1 MLFLFKSIMCSLVFW
16 SFYRFMLQQE
26 SMFTFNRFYL
36 IGSLLLSF
44 ILPVITY
51 ETIIVETLPAF
62 NISDEYV
69 VTESIT
75 EKSYWN
81 LDHTLWAVYLIVA
94 FYFFLKFAIGLW
106 RVLQKVNRG
115 KRQLKEGFSFVLIAD
130 KDIPQTFLRNV
141 IVNEEDYANG
151 EIQTEIIQHE
161 IAHAQQLHTVDVIL
175 VEVLKILFWFNPAVY
190 LFANSI
196 RANHEYLADASVL
209 KQTNNVSFY
218 QQLLLRKI
226 TENSIQN
233 QFTSSLT
240 YKLTKN
246 RFVMMTKQ
254 TTTKRMAFK
263 TSGTLI
269 IIAISFFSFTKTSIA
284 QSGASPEEVEQYVE
298 IILDNFDQHGNAVDI
313 LEEDA
318 KQLHEIYAKMDKGQR
333 IILDELEMPCP
344 TSLNGDVPPPP
355 APPTPPAP
363 PAPEDGKHEKLSPP
377 PPPKFPS
384 DAKYFIDGKEVTFHE
399 ANVMRL
405 NYKHYKIKLKKGEG
419 NTKDEFHI
427 NRIKD

>member
-141 IVNEEDYANG
+141 IVNGEDYANG

-298 IILDNFDQHGNAVDI
+298 IILDNFDQH
-313 LEEDA
+313 DA
-318 KQLHEIYAKMDKGQR
+318 NEAFNQL
-333 IILDELEMPCP
+333 
-344 TSLNGDVPPPP
+344 
-355 APPTPPAP
+355 
-363 PAPEDGKHEKLSPP
+363 
-377 PPPKFPS
+377 
-384 DAKYFIDGKEVTFHE
+384 
-399 ANVMRL
+399 MRA
-405 NYKHYKIKLKKGEG
+405 
-419 NTKDEFHI
+419 D
-427 NRIKD
+427 